1 MKNFVMTILAIAL
14 IVSVGFNVIG
24 IIDNNAERVTGIG
37 NYSAKEVA
45 QYVNISDENLAVLI
59 SNKDYP
65 VEFIDHVAKYNDYNS
80 YDDAVYNL
88 IDDGLLVRIPEY
100 THPDYGVMYENIV
113 TPDTVGYQLA
123 VEAGII

>member
-1 MKNFVMTILAIAL
+1 MKNFIMIILAIAL

-24 IIDNNAERVTGIG
+24 IIDDNAEKVAGIG
-37 NYSAKEVA
+37 DYSVEEVA
-45 QYVNISDENLAVLI
+45 QYVNIGDENLAVLI

-65 VEFIDHVAKYNDYNS
+65 VEFIDHVAKYNNYNS
-80 YDDAVYNL
+80 YDDAVCNL
-88 IDDGLLVRIPEY
+88 INQGLLVYIPEY

-113 TPDTVGYQLA
+113 TPNTVGYQLA